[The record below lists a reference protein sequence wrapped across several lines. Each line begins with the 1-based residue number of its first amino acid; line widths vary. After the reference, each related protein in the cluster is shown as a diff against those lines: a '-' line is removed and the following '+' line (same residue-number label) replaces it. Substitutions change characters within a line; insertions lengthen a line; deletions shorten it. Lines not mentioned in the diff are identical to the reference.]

1 MINDRTI
8 GCFFKRRVYKDG
20 NGNFMIKDNTVLIV
34 DDEKINRL
42 NLGKIL
48 GATYEIIEAENGQQA
63 IDILRTQSDR
73 ISAIV
78 LDLIMPEFDGY
89 AFMKEYAKSKTF
101 GMIPVVIATVEGD
114 IKTEKECLGLGAWDF
129 VSKPYDAD
137 IIQFRVKNVIDRSQH
152 QLKKEL
158 NYRTHYSDVAEI
170 YNMSTFH
177 YATEKMLEQYPEY
190 KYAMIR
196 MDIDKFRLVNA
207 FFGSEEG
214 NNLLKYI
221 AEYLLSLK
229 KDYEHVT
236 FGHVNADI
244 FSACLGYQEESDI
257 LRFMNKLNK
266 VLLEYPLDFDVVMT
280 YGIYLL
286 EDNTDGVSEIYERA
300 NLAAKKCKDDYKIR
314 NYAFFEGKMRDEI
327 VKEQMIVNNMRGALN
342 NNEFVLYL
350 QPKYELHTN
359 TLSGGEV
366 LVRWIDP
373 KRGMISPGDF
383 IPVFERNGFIMK
395 LDFYVWE
402 KTCQLIR
409 RWLDEGRKPYPISVN
424 ISRVSLYNP
433 RLTEM
438 ISGLVQKYNIP
449 PALLQLEL
457 TESAYTTNQQTIRT
471 MMSTL
476 QQKGFKI
483 MMDDFGS
490 GYSSLNVLKDI
501 EVDTLKIDMR
511 FLSDTENDAR
521 SENILAAVV
530 RMAKWLNLPVI
541 AEGVE
546 RKEQVLFLKS
556 IGCEYVQGYYF
567 ARPMPVDEY
576 EKFAFETEY
585 EDKVTADDPNQ
596 EDDAEWSNTS
606 QLELLFSNMGQAVA
620 VYEYGDAEIE
630 VVRVNNAYYNMFGF
644 NDIDDVQKS
653 LDVSMSMESRK
664 KLYQAFEET
673 VRTKDGAECEVL
685 RRIRDKNIW
694 VRVQL
699 RYMNMVGKKH
709 IVYGCIDDITAQKEI
724 AAELQKYRH
733 ALNIEQTAQETML
746 IVDDAEINRASLI
759 SIFEDKYRIIE
770 ASNGKE
776 ALEILEHMDYKVD
789 IILLDLMMPE
799 MDGADFL
806 LHKKEIAPLAD
817 VPVVIITADDTVK
830 QQIDTIRMGA
840 NEYIVKPFIPEI
852 VVRRVEN
859 VLDSSSSFRRI
870 MQVGNIE

>member
-1 MINDRTI
+1 MR
-8 GCFFKRRVYKDG
+8 
-20 NGNFMIKDNTVLIV
+20 KDNTVLIV
-34 DDEKINRL
+34 DDEKVNRL
-42 NLGKIL
+42 NLRKIL
-48 GATYEIIEAENGQQA
+48 DDTYEIIEAENGKEA
-63 IDILRTQSDR
+63 IEILRTHSEQ

-101 GMIPVVIATVEGD
+101 GMVPVVIATVEGD
-114 IKTEKECLGLGAWDF
+114 VKTEKECLALGAWDF
-129 VSKPYDAD
+129 ISKPYDVS
-137 IIQFRVKNVIDRSQH
+137 IIRFRVKNVIDRSQY

-158 NYRTHYSDVAEI
+158 NYRTQYSEVAEI
-170 YNMSTFH
+170 FNMPTFC

-214 NNLLKYI
+214 DSLLKYI
-221 AEYLLSLK
+221 ANFLAELENINEK
-229 KDYEHVT
+229 VT
-236 FGHVNADI
+236 FGHVNADV
-244 FSACLGYQEESDI
+244 FAVCLRYQEEADV
-257 LRFMNKLNK
+257 LGFLKKLDD
-266 VLLEYPLDFDVVMT
+266 VVLEYPLDFEVVMN

-286 EDNTDGVSEIYERA
+286 EDNTEAVNEIYERA
-300 NLAAKKCKDDYKIR
+300 NLAAKRCKDSFSIR
-314 NYAFFEGKMRDEI
+314 NYAFFEGKIRDEI

-342 NNEFVLYL
+342 GNEFVLYL

-373 KRGMISPGDF
+373 KKGMISPGDF

-402 KTCQLIR
+402 KACQLIR
-409 RWLDEGRKPYPISVN
+409 KWLDEGRKPYPISVN

-433 RLTEM
+433 RLTEVLC
-438 ISGLVQKYNIP
+438 GLVQKYDVP

-457 TESAYTTNQQTIRT
+457 TESAYTTNQQTIKM

-476 QQKGFKI
+476 QQKGFQI

-501 EVDTLKIDMR
+501 EVDILKIDMR
-511 FLSDTENDAR
+511 FLSDTENEAR

-546 RKEQVLFLKS
+546 RKEQVMFLKS

-567 ARPMPVDEY
+567 AKPMPVEEY
-576 EKFAFETEY
+576 EKLAFETES
-585 EDKVTADDPNQ
+585 ETNVKVEEQNTDNKEQ
-596 EDDAEWSNTS
+596 WSTTS
-606 QLELLFSNMGQAVA
+606 QLELLFSNMVQAVA
-620 VYEYGDAEIE
+620 VYEYGDADIE

-664 KLYQAFEET
+664 KFFQAFEET
-673 VRTKDGAECEVL
+673 VRTKDGADCEVL
-685 RRIRDKNIW
+685 RRIGDKNIW

-709 IVYGCIDDITAQKEI
+709 IVYGCINDITAQKEI
-724 AAELQKYRH
+724 AAELQKYRQ
-733 ALNIEQTAQETML
+733 ALTIEQTSQETIL
-746 IVDDAEINRASLI
+746 IVDDAEINRASLV
-759 SIFEDKYRIIE
+759 SIFEEKYRILE

-776 ALEILEHMDYKVD
+776 ALEVLEQEDYKVD

-799 MDGADFL
+799 MDGAEFL
-806 LHKKEIAPLAD
+806 RCKKEIEPLAS
-817 VPVVIITADDTVK
+817 VPVVIITADDTAE
-830 QQIDTIRMGA
+830 QQIDTMRMGA

-852 VVRRVEN
+852 VERRIEN
-859 VLDSSSSFRRI
+859 VLDSSRSFRRI
-870 MQVGNIE
+870 MQVSNID